1 MTITLSGTL
10 TLDIG
15 KGIVAAV
22 ELHRLHESVIAH
34 CLTKGFDPIL
44 RDCHA
49 NATLDDA
56 GGDEAKQ
63 KEMAQAMFAKKIA
76 SLYDGTA
83 RIRGERRESLPSDP
97 IAAEA
102 EREARVTIQSKA
114 KKLGAAWYK
123 AVGAA
128 LALPFATE
136 PEMQALRAAA
146 IKARAAKPEMIEA
159 ARKIVEARK
168 DIAVSAEDLGL

>member
-1 MTITLSGTL
+1 MSITLHGTL

-22 ELHRLHESVIAH
+22 ELGRLHESVLVH

-49 NATLDDA
+49 NATLDAAD
-56 GGDEAKQ
+56 GDKAKQ
-63 KEMAQAMFAKKIA
+63 KEIAQAMFAKKLA

-97 IAAEA
+97 IAAEV

-114 KKLGAAWYK
+114 KKLGDAWYA

-136 PEMQALRAAA
+136 PDKAALRQAA
-146 IKARAAKPEMIEA
+146 IKARAAKPEMVEA

-168 DIAVSAEDLGL
+168 GIAVSAEDLGL